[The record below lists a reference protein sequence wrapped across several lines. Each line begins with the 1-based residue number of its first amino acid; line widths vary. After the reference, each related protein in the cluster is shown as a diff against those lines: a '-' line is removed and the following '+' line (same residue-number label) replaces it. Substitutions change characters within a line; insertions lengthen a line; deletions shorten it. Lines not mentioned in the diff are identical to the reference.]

1 MLKRNCGGNHKKR
14 RSFWKKEM
22 ETVVKE
28 RKRLSKVAEIN
39 PTPKKQK
46 TKEPTT
52 KQPVK
57 GGN

>member
-1 MLKRNCGGNHKKR
+1 
-14 RSFWKKEM
+14 M

-39 PTPKKQK
+39 PTPKKKQK